1 MLESVHAI
9 RLNASY
15 AIISIHKAHSCIMEQ
30 SVFHLAYQRL
40 ELEVFISSSCLV
52 NTLPE
57 LKRKCC
63 SLMLGVPEHAI

>member
-1 MLESVHAI
+1 MLHMLESVYAI

-15 AIISIHKAHSCIMEQ
+15 ARISIRKAHCIMEQ

-57 LKRKCC
+57 LKIK
-63 SLMLGVPEHAI
+63 LK

>member
-1 MLESVHAI
+1 MLHMLESVYAI

-15 AIISIHKAHSCIMEQ
+15 ARISICYKAQCIMEQ

-57 LKRKCC
+57 LNKIK
-63 SLMLGVPEHAI
+63 IIK

>member
-1 MLESVHAI
+1 MYILIKYHDIGLLAKPVLLRN
-9 RLNASY
+9 RLY
-15 AIISIHKAHSCIMEQ
+15 VIISKAHCIMEQ

-57 LKRKCC
+57 LEKK
-63 SLMLGVPEHAI
+63 LK

>member
-1 MLESVHAI
+1 MLHMLESVYAI

-15 AIISIHKAHSCIMEQ
+15 AIISKAHCIMEQ
-30 SVFHLAYQRL
+30 SIFHLAYQRL

-57 LKRKCC
+57 LNKIK
-63 SLMLGVPEHAI
+63 IIK